1 MRSGSN
7 SNLIPKPQSRNF
19 MDNFSPMYHH
29 YERWCLSQWE
39 DWAGR
44 HLSHN
49 CHIQR
54 SLWHGYTSFY
64 PVETLPCGQAH
75 HKHLNKVTCLSKVS
89 KKKGKKFPK
98 GDSVWWKLLFALCW
112 RVMCYGSCG
121 RLWIH
126 TAVTLVRERWRG
138 DGGYW
143 DSNYH
148 LIICPGE
155 NISKSHIPNSPLTTK
170 SAPKWL
176 D

>member
-1 MRSGSN
+1 
-7 SNLIPKPQSRNF
+7 

-75 HKHLNKVTCLSKVS
+75 HKHLNKVTCLSKFS
-89 KKKGKKFPK
+89 KKKKVRNFQKEIQY
-98 GDSVWWKLLFALCW
+98 DENYCLLSAD
-112 RVMCYGSCG
+112 GSC
-121 RLWIH
+121 
-126 TAVTLVRERWRG
+126 VTGHVEGYEYTLRWHWWERG
-138 DGGYW
+138 DGVTEDTGIVITIW
-143 DSNYH
+143 LSVQVRTSVSLTSQTLHSPQSRPQND
-148 LIICPGE
+148 LISM
-155 NISKSHIPNSPLTTK
+155 ISVQVRT
-170 SAPKWL
+170 
-176 D
+176 